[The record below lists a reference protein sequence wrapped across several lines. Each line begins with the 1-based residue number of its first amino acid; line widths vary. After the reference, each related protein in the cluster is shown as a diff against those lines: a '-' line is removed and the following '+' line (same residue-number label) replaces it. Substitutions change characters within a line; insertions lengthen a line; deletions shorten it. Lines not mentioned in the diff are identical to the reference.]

1 MDAMQ
6 SEVKKKDQKVKLE
19 VWQQLYGKSIVTAD
33 QLAAVSKSKI
43 DNQDIEEIR
52 KKYSMLI
59 NPYYLSLIKKKG
71 DPIWKQCI
79 PDEKELTEEGGEP
92 DPLCEE
98 KGPVPGLTHRY
109 PDRVLLFIAN
119 NCFIYC
125 RFCTR
130 KRRVGKPQFR
140 IPRDQIRRG
149 IEYIRAHKEIR
160 DVIISGGDPL
170 TMPDDF
176 VEWVLKELREIPH
189 IEIIRIDTKAPCVM
203 PQRITENFCSMVKKY
218 HPIFL
223 NTHFNHPNELTPESR
238 KACEMLVDAGI
249 PVGNQT
255 VLLRGVNDNPEV
267 MKKLMTGLL
276 TMRVKPY
283 YIYMADLV
291 QGTAHFR
298 TRLETGLDIIRS
310 LRGYTSGLA
319 VPQLVIDAPNGGGKI
334 PILPEYL
341 IGQEGNKL
349 IFKNYKGDI
358 VEYPELID
366 A

>member
-59 NPYYLSLIKKKG
+59 NPYYLSLIKKKN

-109 PDRVLLFIAN
+109 PDRVLVFIA
-119 NCFIYC
+119 
-125 RFCTR
+125 
-130 KRRVGKPQFR
+130 
-140 IPRDQIRRG
+140 
-149 IEYIRAHKEIR
+149 
-160 DVIISGGDPL
+160 GGDPL

-366 A
+366 ASIITFINDNS